1 VIVTPIAS
9 KIRRDLSGLA
19 VQKFFSSAPPT
30 SSDTF
35 TLTTSEHLTP
45 RANVGVFHQARLTMF
60 KFSSLSLAGAI
71 ALSAALSL
79 GAASAVQAQATTKD
93 IVLLRVSTPPQPV
106 VVAQAPQP
114 GDAMAVSVLLESAD
128 GSLTPRG
135 TDALFRTGDRFRVK
149 LVASRSGKVWLFN
162 TTPDGVLQSAP
173 VWQGEVRHGQ
183 ELITPRLR
191 LEGRSGVDQLHVVME
206 PDPVPPSA
214 YIWLREW
221 LVVEKADKSA
231 GGAEKSS
238 ATPAAGDSSAR
249 SKDIRLDVQNTP
261 TTTYLLNPIGRGLVT
276 TVQISHR

>member
-1 VIVTPIAS
+1 MS
-9 KIRRDLSGLA
+9 
-19 VQKFFSSAPPT
+19 
-30 SSDTF
+30 
-35 TLTTSEHLTP
+35 
-45 RANVGVFHQARLTMF
+45 
-60 KFSSLSLAGAI
+60 KFSTLSTAGAL

-79 GAASAVQAQATTKD
+79 AAVSAVQAQAPAAAQATTKD

-191 LEGRSGVDQLHVVME
+191 LEGRSGVDQLHVVLE
-206 PDPVPPSA
+206 PDPVPANA

>member
-1 VIVTPIAS
+1 
-9 KIRRDLSGLA
+9 
-19 VQKFFSSAPPT
+19 
-30 SSDTF
+30 
-35 TLTTSEHLTP
+35 
-45 RANVGVFHQARLTMF
+45 MF
-60 KFSSLSLAGAI
+60 KFSTLSMAGAL
-71 ALSAALSL
+71 ALSAALGL
-79 GAASAVQAQATTKD
+79 AAVSAVQAQAPAAAQATTKD

-191 LEGRSGVDQLHVVME
+191 LEGRSGVDQLHVVLE
-206 PDPVPPSA
+206 PDPVPANA
-214 YIWLREW
+214 YVWLREW

-231 GGAEKSS
+231 GGAAADKN
-238 ATPAAGDSSAR
+238 AAAPAAPAAGDAPAR